1 MNIVPLNLFKLLK
14 PKRSRMATMLE
25 RKNEQQ
31 EEKDAQQVVN
41 ASGYT
46 LVDMVIPGGRRL
58 DMMTSGHSLAKH
70 IDKNRSAQGS
80 AKARW
85 QPMKNEQHY
94 NPNTIK
100 PDAQLEFNV
109 KRQGLIE
116 VPREVVLEQ
125 LDEIPEEDWILEEQ
139 PAVSQGFL
147 FEEKTEA
154 KEVTT
159 EESVAEQL
167 AGEKVV
173 ADQQSTV
180 EGPVAESVKEE
191 ASEEAES
198 PESPSEIETPSEIVA
213 PSESELSFT
222 GLIVEDQVFQS
233 I

>member
-14 PKRSRMATMLE
+14 PKRSRMAAMLD

-46 LVDMVIPGGRRL
+46 LVDMAIPGGRRL

-70 IDKNRSAQGS
+70 IDKSRSAQGN

-94 NPNTIK
+94 NPNIIK

-125 LDEIPEEDWILEEQ
+125 LDEISEEDWIIGEPIEASTQSSIFEDNSLAELAVAKEAVAESAEQTDTEERAADPAPESAVELPVEEEAASPEQ
-139 PAVSQGFL
+139 PAS
-147 FEEKTEA
+147 
-154 KEVTT
+154 
-159 EESVAEQL
+159 
-167 AGEKVV
+167 
-173 ADQQSTV
+173 
-180 EGPVAESVKEE
+180 
-191 ASEEAES
+191 ES
-198 PESPSEIETPSEIVA
+198 PIETPLA
-213 PSESELSFT
+213 

-233 I
+233 L